1 MELLSG
7 KTKGVFTLREID
19 IQNQIRLA
27 LSKYGVVIRQ
37 NTGNFLTADGRW
49 IHCGVKGLSDLMF
62 IGDGKVAFLEVKTL
76 SGRPTK
82 EQQNF
87 LSRMR
92 QLHHPA
98 GIVRSVEDAL
108 KVIGV

>member
-1 MELLSG
+1 M
-7 KTKGVFTLREID
+7 REID

-27 LSKYGVVIRQ
+27 LSQYGVVIRQ
-37 NTGNFLTADGRW
+37 NTGTFQTADGRW
-49 IHCGVKGLSDLMF
+49 VHCGVKGLSDLLF
-62 IGDGKVAFLEVKTL
+62 IGDGKVAFLEVKNQ
-76 SGRPTK
+76 SGRPTP
-82 EQQNF
+82 EQQDF